1 MELKAALQEF
11 PFIAILRGI
20 RAEEID
26 DAGRILKKAGFRI
39 IEVPLNSPSPYD
51 SIQALCQ
58 TFGSE
63 ILSGAGTVLEV
74 SEVDNVVQAGGKLVV
89 SPNCDPQ
96 VIAYAKACG
105 LVCLPGVATPS
116 EAFNALKAGADGLKI
131 FPAELISPSVIKA
144 MKAVLPEDCLV
155 LPVGGITPLNWR
167 HYSAAGVA
175 GFGLGSALYKAGM
188 SMDELKVNAEKFR
201 KSLGNT

>member
-1 MELKAALQEF
+1 MDLKEALKEF

-20 RAEEID
+20 KTEEISE
-26 DAGRILKKAGFRI
+26 AGRILNKAGFRV

-58 TFGSE
+58 TFGSD
-63 ILSGAGTVLEV
+63 ILGGAGTVLEV
-74 SEVDNVVQAGGKLVV
+74 SEVDSVVQAGGKLIV
-89 SPNCDPQ
+89 SPNCDPE

-105 LVCLPGVATPS
+105 LVCLPGVATPT

-131 FPAELISPSVIKA
+131 FPAELVSPSVIKA
-144 MKAVLPEDCLV
+144 MKAVLPADCMV
-155 LPVGGITPLNWR
+155 LPVGGITPSNWH
-167 HYSAAGVA
+167 HYTSAGVA

-188 SMDELKVNAEKFR
+188 SMDELAVNAEKFR
-201 KSLGNT
+201 ESLGNA

>member
-1 MELKAALQEF
+1 MDLKEALEEF

-20 RAEEID
+20 KTEEID

-39 IEVPLNSPSPYD
+39 IEVPLNSPAPYD
-51 SIQALCQ
+51 SIQALCES
-58 TFGSE
+58 FGSE

-89 SPNCDPQ
+89 SPNCNPE
-96 VIAYAKACG
+96 VIAYAKSSG
-105 LVCLPGVATPS
+105 LVCLPGVATPT

-131 FPAELISPSVIKA
+131 FPAELVSPSVIKA
-144 MKAVLPEDCLV
+144 MKAVLPEDCV
-155 LPVGGITPLNWR
+155 VVPVGGITPSNWR
-167 HYSAAGVA
+167 QYTSAGVA

-188 SMDELKVNAEKFR
+188 SMDDLKGNAEKFR
-201 KSLGNT
+201 ESFRNA